1 MLAQISCGQQDE
13 RVVLFHAVLAIS
25 DRASI
30 LVAGEAAL
38 PLQRTATGMEA
49 AAAAA
54 GGGGGGAAAAAAAG
68 GGVVVVPVV
77 AAACDG
83 MVGICSSP
91 SAVSAPP
98 AAATTS
104 AAHFLC
110 APPATAPLA
119 AAPSPPPLIP
129 PRSVSA
135 CHAFMY
141 LSAIVTAVPGF
152 YSRFCSDQELIG
164 RLCYLV

>member
-1 MLAQISCGQQDE
+1 MDN
-13 RVVLFHAVLAIS
+13 RTNVFHAVLAMS
-25 DRASI
+25 DRSSI
-30 LVAGEAAL
+30 VVAGEAL

-49 AAAAA
+49 AAA
-54 GGGGGGAAAAAAAG
+54 GGGGDAAAAAG
-68 GGVVVVPVV
+68 GGAVVPVLV
-77 AAACDG
+77 PAACDD

-91 SAVSAPP
+91 SAGSAPP

-164 RLCYLV
+164 RRICCLV

>member
-25 DRASI
+25 DRSSI

-49 AAAAA
+49 AAA
-54 GGGGGGAAAAAAAG
+54 GGGGDAAAAAG
-68 GGVVVVPVV
+68 GGAVVVPVLV
-77 AAACDG
+77 PAACDD

-164 RLCYLV
+164 RRICCLV